1 MQERENEF
9 KKIEKLNKLLIPT
22 NFVKYK
28 KELEDKAKYLRLTKV
43 GNINIEIQKLII
55 ELQKLFLKCF
65 AIKIK
70 QVRTKSEV
78 ETLIY
83 EFRYYYLL
91 TFDEEY
97 LMCEIPEI
105 ENQLSKTLEVLI
117 FRAKQEGIIGEFS
130 KRPDLEIKIFKA
142 ILSIRTISLDDI
154 YVAIIKDKSSGE
166 IYMNIYDE
174 EEFEQK
180 VPLGTEND
188 IQKKE
193 LGVKFNKKVKVFY

>member
-1 MQERENEF
+1 MQERDNEF
-9 KKIEKLNKLLIPT
+9 KKIEKLNKLLVPS

-28 KELEDKAKYLRLTKV
+28 KELEDKAKYLKLTKV
-43 GNINIEIQKLII
+43 GNINMEIQKLII
-55 ELQKLFLKCF
+55 ELQILFLKCF

-83 EFRYYYLL
+83 EFRYYFLL
-91 TFDEEY
+91 TFDEEN
-97 LMCEIPEI
+97 LISEIPEI
-105 ENQLSKTLEVLI
+105 DNQLNKTLDTLI
-117 FRAKQEGIIGEFS
+117 YRAKQEGIIGEFS
-130 KRPDLEIKIFKA
+130 NRPDIENKIFRA
-142 ILSIRTISLDDI
+142 LMSIRTIDLNDI
-154 YVAIIKDKSSGE
+154 FVAILKDKNLGE
-166 IYMNIYDE
+166 IYMQIYDE